1 MGGTTSGEVSGEVEH
16 RGIAMTSYF
25 QFGRSSR
32 PSGTLPVVAGLVIA
46 AALLVGAGHIK
57 SASIERAYR
66 HTQYATASVVSV
78 GSNRIAEVR
87 YLWAGKPRT
96 GKLDVGDATSVDR
109 GDRVA
114 LRVSDGGQRLQME
127 TPFDEAVYL
136 WTAAALSLIAL
147 IIVTSSWRTSG
158 WAAWQR
164 KRWLPAELA
173 RPHR

>member
-1 MGGTTSGEVSGEVEH
+1 
-16 RGIAMTSYF
+16 MTSYL
-25 QFGRSSR
+25 QFGRSTR

-46 AALLVGAGHIK
+46 AALLVGVGHIK

-78 GSNRIAEVR
+78 GSNRIADVR
-87 YLWAGKPRT
+87 YLWEGKPRT
-96 GKLDVGDATSVDR
+96 GKLDVSDATGVDR

-114 LRVSDGGQRLQME
+114 LRVSGGGQRLQME

-147 IIVTSSWRTSG
+147 VILTSSRRTSRWPAPRG
-158 WAAWQR
+158 
-164 KRWLPAELA
+164 KRWLPAELG